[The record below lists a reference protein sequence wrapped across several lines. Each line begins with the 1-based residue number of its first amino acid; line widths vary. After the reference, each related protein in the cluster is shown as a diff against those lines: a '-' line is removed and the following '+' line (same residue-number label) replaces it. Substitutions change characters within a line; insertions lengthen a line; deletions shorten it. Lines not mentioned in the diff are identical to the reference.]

1 MYQAF
6 LDHLRYRNMADETI
20 IDYGNTYR
28 RFFTK
33 YQLVE
38 ADIIAFLSP
47 HKPRTR
53 KKYRDQLKSLAKYAR
68 IEIDWDRNI
77 PAPKLKEK
85 SPLTLS
91 DADQEKLIKYISWI
105 DTRYSAILLLLIHT
119 GLRVNE
125 LLLLEKDSMMEVETK
140 DGIKRKVLRID
151 PQGSHSKEGRYVPLD
166 SVAQE
171 QLDELG
177 LPVIFDRRAFNQFI
191 VDARRRLNLPCYK
204 IHTMRKTFMTRNLAR
219 GMNVIDLANVMGHR
233 NIQTMLTYASK
244 DVQTLTE
251 SFFHGTN

>member
-6 LDHLRYRNMADETI
+6 LSHLRERNMADETI

-33 YQLVE
+33 YELIE
-38 ADIIAFLSP
+38 ADIKAFLAP
-47 HKPRTR
+47 HQPRTR

-68 IEIDWDRNI
+68 VDMDWDRNI
-77 PAPKLKEK
+77 PQPKFKEK

-91 DADQEKLIKYISWI
+91 KADQEKLVKYLTWI
-105 DTRYSAILLLLIHT
+105 GTRHAAILLLLIHT

-125 LLLLEKDSMMEVETK
+125 LSLITKDSVMEVETQ
-140 DGIKRKVLRID
+140 DGTKRKLLRID

-166 SVAQE
+166 SIAQE
-171 QLDELG
+171 QLEILG
-177 LPVIFDRRAFNQFI
+177 LPFAFDRRAFNAFI

-204 IHTMRKTFMTRNLAR
+204 IHSLRKTFMTRSLAR
-219 GMNVIDLANVMGHR
+219 GVNVIDLANIMGHSSV
-233 NIQTMLTYASK
+233 QTMLSYASK
-244 DVQTLTE
+244 DAQTLTE